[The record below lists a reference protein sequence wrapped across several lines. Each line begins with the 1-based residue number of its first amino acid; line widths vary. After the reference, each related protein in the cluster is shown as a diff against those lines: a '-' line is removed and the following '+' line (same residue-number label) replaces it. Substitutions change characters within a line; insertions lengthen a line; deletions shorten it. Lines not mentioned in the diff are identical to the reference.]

1 MLRLLWLTL
10 RVEFPSA
17 FDRLN
22 EQGGPPVIY
31 AFWHNRMLLMPP
43 LYAAKL
49 FKRPAVCLVSA
60 SSDGEMIALILE
72 RFGLKAARGSSSRRG
87 KEALFQLASEI
98 ENGLDVAITPD
109 GPRGPCYHVRQGIV
123 GLAQLTGARVYAL
136 SFDLDRK
143 IHLGSWDRFIVP
155 LPFARVRFQAEGPI
169 SMPKSE
175 TEEDF
180 EEQRRKLEEI
190 LLRLAREDLA
200 LIQA

>member
-1 MLRLLWLTL
+1 
-10 RVEFPSA
+10 
-17 FDRLN
+17 
-22 EQGGPPVIY
+22 
-31 AFWHNRMLLMPP
+31 
-43 LYAAKL
+43 
-49 FKRPAVCLVSA
+49 
-60 SSDGEMIALILE
+60 MI
-72 RFGLKAARGSSSRRG
+72 RGSSSHTG
-87 KEALFQLASEI
+87 ALALREFFQALTRDQISP
-98 ENGLDVAITPD
+98 VITPD